1 MDWCRID
8 LAGVSED
15 QLRFQGDGNIW
26 PVLTPWVGRNWS
38 QRCPTSDSMSIS
50 GSFVCIMLDWFVKTG
65 INNIWKISHHGF
77 VPRRCQYLE
86 VFTSW
91 FGLKGVR
98 VVQHQQCHH
107 NLSSCLPSQWIVVW
121 QGDLSRSVFL
131 DHE

>member
-1 MDWCRID
+1 MVKNRRKYYWKGQEQRRGWQYLPVWTSMMDWCRID
-8 LAGVSED
+8 LAGVRED

-77 VPRRCQYLE
+77 VPRRCQYLS
-86 VFTSW
+86 VLTS
-91 FGLKGVR
+91 
-98 VVQHQQCHH
+98 
-107 NLSSCLPSQWIVVW
+107 
-121 QGDLSRSVFL
+121 
-131 DHE
+131 